1 MKILKTMKTAVSE
14 NKKSGIY
21 LIHFTQLAHIN
32 AIVISQ
38 LTVSTK
44 GECASHDPLQ

>member
-1 MKILKTMKTAVSE
+1 MKILKTMKTAVSQ

-21 LIHFTQLAHIN
+21 CTVQLAHLN
-32 AIVISQ
+32 AIVIAQ

-44 GECASHDPLQ
+44 GEYASHNPLQ